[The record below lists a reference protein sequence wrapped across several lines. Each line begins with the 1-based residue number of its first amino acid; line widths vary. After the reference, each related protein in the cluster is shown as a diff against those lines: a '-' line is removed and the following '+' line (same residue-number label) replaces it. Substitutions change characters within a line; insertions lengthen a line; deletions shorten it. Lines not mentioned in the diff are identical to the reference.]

1 MEKQALNNATKY
13 EIAQQVAKDILIAK
27 EEKEDNISRWQ
38 TLVDIFKA
46 DSNKENYPLPLAMI
60 VYASLLNNSIRN
72 LSLVSDSKAF
82 TYELQPSDFA
92 NIVSQPEAIVFLR
105 QQLCKCIPLGDNQY
119 ANKVNI
125 VNALTID
132 QFPNSIEVLQ
142 GYIRSLQEVTVDFTN
157 TTVQFEF
164 EEEDYN

>member
-1 MEKQALNNATKY
+1 
-13 EIAQQVAKDILIAK
+13 
-27 EEKEDNISRWQ
+27 
-38 TLVDIFKA
+38 
-46 DSNKENYPLPLAMI
+46 MI